1 MVIRLYTEE
10 IASEIREISHHEV
23 AEIPDVEAR
32 YRAEAGTEKLTLIY
46 RAISAATG
54 RLIRRCSRFLK
65 GGYTDDSDNA
75 QPVPAEMVFDFSI
88 SERRAVGKAEILA
101 KEMHNFIIH
110 YALSQ
115 FYSDVSQGDLSNKH
129 GLLAVES
136 GNEID
141 TMLYS
146 KLPPIL

>member
-1 MVIRLYTEE
+1 MVITLYTEE
-10 IASEIREISHHEV
+10 IVSDLRGVSHHEV

-32 YRAEAGTEKLTLIY
+32 YRAEAGTEKYHLIHKC
-46 RAISAATG
+46 ISEAVT
-54 RLIRRCSRFLK
+54 RLARRCGRFLR
-65 GGYTDDSDNA
+65 GNYTVASDNA
-75 QPVPAEMVFDFSI
+75 QEIPVSYTFNFDI

-101 KEMHNFIIH
+101 ETMHNFILH

-129 GLLAVES
+129 SLLAMEA

-141 TMLYS
+141 TLIYS